1 MVCNVAKAPDT
12 PDLEAP
18 LLAELARIERGIAD
32 LEAQRAT
39 LQGMITRYRQ
49 ENIPLKDVSRKNSFK
64 RIITEKKILETIA
77 ATPTHARADAIFR
90 AACTVH
96 FGLKESTFR
105 SYLHRLKERGLI
117 ESSRERGYWKFA
129 RKEPAG

>member
-1 MVCNVAKAPDT
+1 MVCNMAKALDT
-12 PDLEAP
+12 SDLEAP
-18 LLAELARIERGIAD
+18 LLAELARIEKSIAA
-32 LEAQRAT
+32 LEVQRTA

-49 ENIPLKDVSRKNSFK
+49 ESIPLRDVSRKNSFK
-64 RIITEKKILETIA
+64 RIITEKKILETI
-77 ATPTHARADAIFR
+77 TMSPPHTRADAIFR

-117 ESSRERGYWKFA
+117 EPSTVRGYWKLA
-129 RKEPAG
+129 RMGPAE